1 MGKGGV
7 GGAGL
12 HLSFMCFLQTRMS
25 LAAAGPWCRV
35 ALGGPPH
42 SILVAPEVSVELETG
57 YTLNLL
63 FNFPIIKTKL
73 PLFVNSL
80 DTFEF

>member
-1 MGKGGV
+1 
-7 GGAGL
+7 
-12 HLSFMCFLQTRMS
+12 MS

-42 SILVAPEVSVELETG
+42 SILVSVELETG

-63 FNFPIIKTKL
+63 SSFPIIKTKL
-73 PLFVNSL
+73 PLFVNPWTLLS
-80 DTFEF
+80 FKNKGKG